1 MRTVNKYLY
10 KILDK
15 YFNQLRSYINVLNV
29 NIGEEITKG
38 KRTSRQAIVVYVS
51 RKIAV
56 SKLKEEDRLP
66 DYIEKIPIDVVL
78 FSSDYNIGDT
88 KPSRMKPKDQK
99 RIANGVK
106 KIGSK

>member
-1 MRTVNKYLY
+1 MDKYLY

-38 KRTSRQAIVVYVS
+38 KRTGRQAIVVYVS

-56 SKLKEEDRLP
+56 SKLRERDRLP

-78 FSSDYNIGDT
+78 FSPDYNIGDT
-88 KPSRMKPKDQK
+88 KPSRMNPKEK
-99 RIANGVK
+99 KHIANGVK
-106 KIGSK
+106 KIGPK